1 MSNKI
6 ISREE
11 IEKTAQ
17 LARLALT
24 EEEKDQFAQD
34 LNNILEHFK
43 SLNEVEVEGAE
54 KVDVNNLAENQLRSD
69 EAQEQSEE
77 EAEKIRTLFPER
89 NGNYLKV
96 KSVL

>member
-77 EAEKIRTLFPER
+77 ETEKIRTLFPER